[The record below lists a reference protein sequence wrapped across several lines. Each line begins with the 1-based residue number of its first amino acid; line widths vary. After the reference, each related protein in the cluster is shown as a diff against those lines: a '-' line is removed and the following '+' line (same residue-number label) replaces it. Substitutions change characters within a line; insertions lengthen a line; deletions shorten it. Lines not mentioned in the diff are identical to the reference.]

1 MSYMVRVESGPF
13 CVRLPDTDGKII
25 EFQFISIISLS
36 LGAYHSD
43 GSQLLNK
50 QDILDA
56 IVACRRAHTIA
67 DNSWSLAWRAV
78 PSSQEGT
85 CVSALQPGG
94 HLRFCEIGGHLE
106 GTFVKLEDNW
116 RALSQTL
123 ICKLQEKVDDREKY
137 FSSPSFC

>member
-1 MSYMVRVESGPF
+1 MLVSFKYIYCYLTPSPPPNSAKLNQAEHN
-13 CVRLPDTDGKII
+13 
-25 EFQFISIISLS
+25 LS
-36 LGAYHSD
+36 
-43 GSQLLNK
+43 
-50 QDILDA
+50 
-56 IVACRRAHTIA
+56 IA

-94 HLRFCEIGGHLE
+94 HLHFCEIGGHLE